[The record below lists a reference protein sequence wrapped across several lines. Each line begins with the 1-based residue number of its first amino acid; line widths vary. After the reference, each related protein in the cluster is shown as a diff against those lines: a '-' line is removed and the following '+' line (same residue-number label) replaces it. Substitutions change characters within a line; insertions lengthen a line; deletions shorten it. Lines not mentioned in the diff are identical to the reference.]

1 MRELSEAY
9 TAEEVAQY
17 LKLHP
22 YTVRRLAREKK
33 IPAFRVG
40 GQWRFRK
47 DEIDKW
53 SRSYPF
59 SDKPEGNGLA
69 SNSQSHKRGNK

>member
-1 MRELSEAY
+1 MKELVKAFTVEEI
-9 TAEEVAQY
+9 AEY
-17 LKLHP
+17 LRLHP
-22 YTVRRLAREKK
+22 YTIRRLAREKK

-53 SRSYPF
+53 SR
-59 SDKPEGNGLA
+59 
-69 SNSQSHKRGNK
+69 NKKSA

>member
-1 MRELSEAY
+1 MKNLAETY
-9 TAEEVAQY
+9 TAEDVAQY

-47 DEIDKW
+47 DEIDRW
-53 SRSYPF
+53 SRSYLF
-59 SDKPEGNGLA
+59 SYKEP
-69 SNSQSHKRGNK
+69 KK

>member
-1 MRELSEAY
+1 MEQLIQAF
-9 TAEEVAQY
+9 TAEEIAQY

-22 YTVRRLAREKK
+22 YTIRRLARENK

-47 DEIDKW
+47 DEIEAW
-53 SRSYPF
+53 SRNN
-59 SDKPEGNGLA
+59 DK
-69 SNSQSHKRGNK
+69 SK

>member
-1 MRELSEAY
+1 MKKLSEAY
-9 TAEEVAQY
+9 TAEEIAEY

-22 YTVRRLAREKK
+22 YTARRLAREKK

-47 DEIDKW
+47 DDIDKW
-53 SRSYPF
+53 SRSCPF
-59 SDKPEGNGLA
+59 I
-69 SNSQSHKRGNK
+69 HKEPKK

>member
-1 MRELSEAY
+1 MDSIIMDKLAEAY
-9 TAEEVAQY
+9 TAQEIATY

-22 YTVRRLAREKK
+22 YTIRRLAREKK

-53 SRSYPF
+53 TR
-59 SDKPEGNGLA
+59 
-69 SNSQSHKRGNK
+69 HK

>member
-1 MRELSEAY
+1 MKELVKAFTSEEI
-9 TAEEVAQY
+9 AEY
-17 LKLHP
+17 LRLHP
-22 YTVRRLAREKK
+22 YTIRRLCREGK

-53 SRSYPF
+53 SKAYPF
-59 SDKPEGNGLA
+59 SEINRKDKKTN
-69 SNSQSHKRGNK
+69 

>member
-1 MRELSEAY
+1 MKELSEAY
-9 TAEEVAQY
+9 TAEEIARY

-47 DEIDKW
+47 DNIDKW

-59 SDKPEGNGLA
+59 VGKIGM
-69 SNSQSHKRGNK
+69 

>member
-1 MRELSEAY
+1 MKELTEAY
-9 TAEEVAQY
+9 TVEEIATY

-22 YTVRRLAREKK
+22 YTIRRLAREKK

-47 DEIDKW
+47 DEIDDW
-53 SRSYPF
+53 SRG
-59 SDKPEGNGLA
+59 DRK
-69 SNSQSHKRGNK
+69 